1 MSVGYILK
9 NCALINP
16 LVTTILSL
24 FLQDLLSEALDDK
37 IESLEE
43 VEAAHYLYP
52 VDVKAVLTNEDLRTV
67 VCRNF

>member
-1 MSVGYILK
+1 MYVIIK
-9 NCALINP
+9 
-16 LVTTILSL
+16 
-24 FLQDLLSEALDDK
+24 FQDLLSEALDDK
-37 IESLEE
+37 IQTLEE